1 MICFPN
7 CKINL
12 GLSIT
17 EKRPDGFHNIETV
30 FYPVKLCDALEMFV
44 STDQKTDFII
54 NGLDIPGSTNEN
66 LCLKAFNILRKHFD
80 IPEVKFHLIKK
91 IPMGAGLGGGSAD
104 AAFTIKMLNDL
115 FSLKMP
121 DGLMMKY
128 AKILGSDCA
137 FFIKNKAVFA
147 FGKGDEFE
155 NVDLDISDYQIA
167 IIKPEIH
174 ISTFEA
180 YSKIISSQ
188 KNISVKEII
197 KMPVS
202 DWKNNL
208 FNDFEKPVFKMY
220 PVIGEIKNKL
230 YDLGAEYAS
239 MSGSGSAVFGLFRNK
254 IEIQSHFKNCFVW
267 QGEL

>member
-17 EKRPDGFHNIETV
+17 EKRFDGFHNIETV
-30 FYPVKLCDALEMFV
+30 FYPVKLCDAIEISV
-44 STDQKTDFII
+44 STDQKTDFVV
-54 NGLDIPGSTNEN
+54 NGLDISGSTNEN
-66 LCLKAFNILRKHFD
+66 LCLKAFNILKKYFD
-80 IPEVKFHLIKK
+80 LPKVNFNLIKK
-91 IPMGAGLGGGSAD
+91 IPMGAGFGGGSSD

-121 DGLMMKY
+121 NGLMMKY

-147 FGKGDEFE
+147 VGKGDEFE
-155 NVDLDISDYQIA
+155 NIDLDISDYKIA
-167 IIKPEIH
+167 IIKPDIH
-174 ISTFEA
+174 ISTPAA
-180 YSKIISSQ
+180 YSKIIPSK

-197 KMPVS
+197 KIPVS

-208 FNDFEKPVFKMY
+208 FNDFEKPIFKIH
-220 PVIGEIKNKL
+220 PEIGEIKDKL
-230 YDLGAEYAS
+230 YNLGAEYAS
-239 MSGSGSAVFGLFRNK
+239 MSGSGSAVFGLFKNNV
-254 IEIQSHFKNCFVW
+254 ELQSHFKDCFVW
-267 QGEL
+267 QGE